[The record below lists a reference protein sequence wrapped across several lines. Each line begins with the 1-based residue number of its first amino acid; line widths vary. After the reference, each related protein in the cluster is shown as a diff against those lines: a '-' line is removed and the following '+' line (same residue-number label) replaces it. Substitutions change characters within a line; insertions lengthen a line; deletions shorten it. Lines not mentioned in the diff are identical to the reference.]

1 MSKKEDLE
9 EYLILTERDESIQK
23 KLNQWRHEYY
33 IQILSFTP
41 IDSTSS
47 KMVLMRTKKL
57 HD

>member
-1 MSKKEDLE
+1 MSKKEEVE
-9 EYLILTERDESIQK
+9 EYLILTERDESLQK

-41 IDSTSS
+41 VDSASS

-57 HD
+57 HE